1 MEGRGGRDKAGR
13 GAGADGKPL
22 LRERLAEMCDV
33 LAHRGFKRLAA
44 RVGCTVAPL
53 AMVACGGDAGDDSP
67 SLTPV
72 EEWTARAEYGFGD
85 RFEGDAVFGF
95 YLDVRVP
102 ADGSRVYVL
111 DAEASE
117 ATIRTPDGSLI
128 RRVGRRGEGPG
139 EFSNPGRLVFFD
151 DGFYIKDDRRITR
164 FTMDGE
170 LAGTDA
176 FPVGVNYHNAGV
188 QYWAMFSDRSFMALS
203 AIDLMDESL
212 NFYRADHVALLR
224 VLPDGGSWRSETL
237 ATLSFEDY
245 FSSVPVDGDT
255 YPLPQR
261 WLAPDHFQPDP
272 GNSSLVVSRT
282 QTELPGVVDFVEL
295 STEGDTLWTRRIRL
309 PPIPLREDSI
319 AAAVEEVAAIIAQ
332 STGNGTP
339 SPQLKR
345 RIRDSWIIP
354 EYWPALRQIHLMS
367 NGEIWF
373 RPPGNDDRRIWYA
386 VRKGEE
392 EGAIRRVFAPEW
404 FVPSDVNDTH
414 VWGIRRDELD
424 VAYVAGLRLERGV
437 GR

>member
-1 MEGRGGRDKAGR
+1 MF
-13 GAGADGKPL
+13 
-22 LRERLAEMCDV
+22 DV
-33 LAHRGFKRLAA
+33 RVHRRFMRVAA
-44 RVGCTVAPL
+44 TVGCTVAL
-53 AMVACGGDAGDDSP
+53 WTLIACGSDAGDDSP
-67 SLTPV
+67 TLTPV

-85 RFEGDAVFGF
+85 QFEGDAVFGF

-128 RRVGRRGEGPG
+128 RRVGRKGEGPG
-139 EFSNPGRLVFFD
+139 EFSSPGRLVFFD

-164 FTMDGE
+164 FTLDGE
-170 LAGTDA
+170 LVGTDA
-176 FPVGVNYHNAGV
+176 FPRGVNHRNAGV

-237 ATLSFEDY
+237 ATLSFEHY

-272 GNSSLVVSRT
+272 GNSSLVLSRT

-295 STEGDTLWTRRIRL
+295 STEGDTLWTRRIQL
-309 PPIPLREDSI
+309 PPIPLSEDSI
-319 AAAVEEVAAIIAQ
+319 AAAVDEVATVIAQ

-345 RIRDSWIIP
+345 GIRDSWITP
-354 EYWPALRQIHLMS
+354 EYWPALRQIRLMS

-373 RPPGNDDRRIWYA
+373 RPPGHDDRRIWYA
-386 VRKGEE
+386 VRKREE

-424 VAYVAGLRLERGV
+424 VAYVAGLRLEREV
-437 GR
+437 GG